1 MSNNITKGCTY
12 LILCNKHEHGS
23 AQVQN
28 TDDFSNSVIKKSVFL
43 ILEGKTNTNISNL
56 EGNIFFKKIVE
67 EQNIWKKLCC
77 ICTNNICNTCLT
89 E

>member
-1 MSNNITKGCTY
+1 MFEYATLQEMLQSIVEWNDCQKSLNVSNNITKGCTY

-56 EGNIFFKKIVE
+56 EGNIF
-67 EQNIWKKLCC
+67 
-77 ICTNNICNTCLT
+77 
-89 E
+89 